1 MKAKLQFKQH
11 SGCLLSLAGSCHK
24 YRVCRDKS
32 MLVGTKM
39 ILVAAPA
46 SDSLQWGLPE
56 RQEVSRPNTRYAAIT
71 DTIDLGDETNDCT

>member
-1 MKAKLQFKQH
+1 
-11 SGCLLSLAGSCHK
+11 
-24 YRVCRDKS
+24 

-71 DTIDLGDETNDCT
+71 DTIGLGDETNDCT